1 MDALSFLTEVQKKR
15 GRGAAKA
22 LNTSEPMY
30 IEFNQWA
37 QHTGEFSKEFGKQIG
52 HCATR
57 VKITSGPWKEVSES
71 LKDSLWEETKVCNFL
86 LVLLFE
92 LCYLS

>member
-1 MDALSFLTEVQKKR
+1 MDGTLTTEVQKKR

-30 IEFNQWA
+30 IEFNQFN
-37 QHTGEFSKEFGKQIG
+37 QHTGEFSKQFGKQIG

-57 VKITSGPWKEVSES
+57 VKINTREWKDVPES
-71 LKDSLWEETKVCNFL
+71 LKNSIWEETKVCFL